1 MDIWQIVVI
10 VVLAALILAWVAVI
24 AYNKG
29 RVSGRLAA
37 EQDLSRD
44 EDTRSL
50 FGDDAPVR
58 PTERRL
64 IEVLPEVLIVTNR
77 NGLVQYSSSG
87 SVPFGLVSGDR
98 LNSREVEDIL
108 TQAAA
113 DGGVRER
120 EVQLPVNRNSS
131 PSSNGRGLEAGQSR
145 PSNTLY
151 LRVRIGDIGD
161 DLYAIFINDMSE
173 QRRFEAVRR
182 DFVTNVSHE
191 LKTPAGAISLL
202 AETVTAAADDPDAVR
217 YFSGRIS
224 KESARLTE
232 LVQEAMQ
239 TAVKNL
245 VENAIHYSP
254 EHTTVAVGVGE
265 RDGKVTIRVVDQGIG
280 IPAKSLDRIFERFYR
295 VDPARS
301 RETGGS
307 GLGLAITKHCVQ
319 ENGGRISVWSRM
331 GEGSTFTIELP
342 AAPDED
348 DDEARPDESTQ
359 A

>member
-10 VVLAALILAWVAVI
+10 VVLAALILVWVAVI

-37 EQDLSRD
+37 EQDLSGD
-44 EDTRSL
+44 EDTHSL

-64 IEVLPEVLIVTNR
+64 IEVLPEALIVTDR
-77 NGLVQYSSSG
+77 NGLVQYSSPG

-113 DGGVRER
+113 DGGMRER
-120 EVQLPVNRNSS
+120 EVQLPVNRNSY

-191 LKTPAGAISLL
+191 LKTPAGAIALL
-202 AETVTAAADDPDAVR
+202 AETVTDAADDPDAVR

-232 LVQEAMQ
+232 LVHHLIDLQKAQ
-239 TAVKNL
+239 
-245 VENAIHYSP
+245 SP
-254 EHTTVAVGVGE
+254 QSVI
-265 RDGKVTIRVVDQGIG
+265 D
-280 IPAKSLDRIFERFYR
+280 
-295 VDPARS
+295 AR
-301 RETGGS
+301 
-307 GLGLAITKHCVQ
+307 
-319 ENGGRISVWSRM
+319 RISALDVAR
-331 GEGSTFTIELP
+331 
-342 AAPDED
+342 AAI
-348 DDEARPDESTQ
+348 AANQTQ
-359 A
+359 ADSRHVDIRLSVNGQSVPTKVEEPPMAKVPWKNQAAQPRTVR